1 MKQTLGD
8 FARGL
13 LYGLPILAAA
23 ALGAREILLLR
34 AENDRL
40 EAAMKTEIRAR
51 LAAEEKI
58 SAAHRQM
65 DHALAARFQATQDI
79 TSAQG
84 ATEERL
90 NQVIDFLKKEV
101 QSAEAAIQALR
112 GQATSPSPAPDAV
125 SAPPRQAETTELLS
139 EISRLNA
146 EIEALRQRQ
155 PTPASGT
162 PPLARPPIQPGEP
175 QRPPQ

>member
-34 AENDRL
+34 AENARL
-40 EAAMKTEIRAR
+40 EAAMQTEVRAR

-58 SAAHRQM
+58 AGAQRQL
-65 DHALAARFQATQDI
+65 DSALAARFQATQDI

-112 GQATSPSPAPDAV
+112 GQASGPSPTPDAA
-125 SAPPRQAETTELLS
+125 SAPARQAETTGLLS

-146 EIEALRQRQ
+146 EIEALRQHQ
-155 PTPASGT
+155 PIPASGT
-162 PPLARPPIQPGEP
+162 PPLPHPIQPGGP

>member
-23 ALGAREILLLR
+23 GLGAREILLLR

-40 EAAMKTEIRAR
+40 EAAMKTEVRAR
-51 LAAEEKI
+51 LAAEEKVV
-58 SAAHRQM
+58 AAQRQL
-65 DHALAARFQATQDI
+65 DHALAERWRAADATA
-79 TSAQG
+79 SAQG

-90 NQVIDFLKKEV
+90 TQIIDFLKKEV
-101 QSAEAAIQALR
+101 QSAEASIQALR
-112 GQATSPSPAPDAV
+112 GQPGGQAQDPPTAPSDATP
-125 SAPPRQAETTELLS
+125 APPRSAEMTQLLS

-146 EIEALRQRQ
+146 EIEALRQ
-155 PTPASGT
+155 
-162 PPLARPPIQPGEP
+162 ARPGSGN
-175 QRPPQ
+175 